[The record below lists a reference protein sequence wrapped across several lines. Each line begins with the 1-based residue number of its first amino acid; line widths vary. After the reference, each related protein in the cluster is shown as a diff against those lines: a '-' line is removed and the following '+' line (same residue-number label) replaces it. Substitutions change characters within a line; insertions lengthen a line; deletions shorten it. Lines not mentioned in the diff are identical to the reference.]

1 MVCIPAFIG
10 LQESFG
16 TPATQTGPH
25 PFSIQEVHL
34 KSITLASLVLATV
47 AVTGCGGGGDATPAA
62 PAAAASTSTA
72 STSTAAASTPTP
84 AAPQTT
90 PATPTPA
97 PTLAGTTGYNVD
109 YYGDSTVYGVDGA
122 TGGGR
127 VATPEP
133 LVFDQSLQTT
143 LKHSVSN
150 EGVSSTTCV
159 QLLNGTDGVHPDWA
173 TQMANTK
180 ANVVIVNHG
189 INDSFSPSESVDQYK
204 SCLNSLI
211 STAKA
216 KGKKIVLETP
226 NPAKSS
232 GGGTNG
238 LDAYVTGMREV
249 ASATGV
255 PLIDQYK
262 MLTDYLN
269 GRPVTTICPDGLHP
283 TQDIYTMKGQ
293 FAARTF
299 AAFNL

>member
-1 MVCIPAFIG
+1 VAT
-10 LQESFG
+10 
-16 TPATQTGPH
+16 TPTP
-25 PFSIQEVHL
+25 PP
-34 KSITLASLVLATV
+34 TLAS
-47 AVTGCGGGGDATPAA
+47 
-62 PAAAASTSTA
+62 
-72 STSTAAASTPTP
+72 
-84 AAPQTT
+84 
-90 PATPTPA
+90 
-97 PTLAGTTGYNVD
+97 TTGYNVD
-109 YYGDSTVYGVDGA
+109 YYGDSTVFGVDGA

-150 EGVSSTTCV
+150 QGVSSTTCV

-173 TQMANTK
+173 TQMANTT

-189 INDSFSPSESVDQYK
+189 INDSFSPNESVDQYK

-211 STAKA
+211 SIATA
-216 KGKKIVLETP
+216 KGKKFVLETP
-226 NPAKSS
+226 NPAKDS
-232 GGGTNG
+232 GGGTTG

-249 ASATGV
+249 AAATGV

-262 MLTDYLN
+262 MLTDFLN

-293 FAARTF
+293 FAAKTF

>member
-1 MVCIPAFIG
+1 V
-10 LQESFG
+10 
-16 TPATQTGPH
+16 
-25 PFSIQEVHL
+25 V
-34 KSITLASLVLATV
+34 
-47 AVTGCGGGGDATPAA
+47 
-62 PAAAASTSTA
+62 
-72 STSTAAASTPTP
+72 
-84 AAPQTT
+84 
-90 PATPTPA
+90 
-97 PTLAGTTGYNVD
+97 
-109 YYGDSTVYGVDGA
+109 GVDGA
-122 TGGGR
+122 NGGGQ

-143 LKHSVSN
+143 LKHSVTN
-150 EGVSSTTCV
+150 QGVSSTTCV

-173 TQMANTK
+173 TQLANTK

-189 INDSFSPSESVDQYK
+189 INDSFSPNETVDQYK

-211 STAKA
+211 TTAKA

-226 NPAKSS
+226 NPAKNS
-232 GGGTNG
+232 GSGTTG
-238 LDAYVTGMREV
+238 LDVYVAGMREV
-249 ASATGV
+249 ASSTGV

-293 FAARTF
+293 FAAKTF